1 MTRQRIG
8 HFGGTFDPPHLAHLL
23 LASEAAYQ
31 LNLSRV
37 LWTLTPNPPHKTN
50 ERITSLEHRLAML
63 KLTIADDPL
72 FELSRLEMDRPS
84 PHYTVDTIRLLA
96 AQEPDA
102 DIVLLIGGDS
112 LYDLP
117 SWHSPSDL
125 ITAVHQIGVMRRPG
139 DSIDL
144 STLESL
150 LPGVKD
156 KVRFVE
162 VLLQDFSSTEIRRRV
177 ANGEPFRYYVPDPVY
192 HYIVEHSLY
201 QNSKSLS

>member
-8 HFGGTFDPPHLAHLL
+8 LFGGTFDPPHLAHLL

-31 LNLSRV
+31 FKLSRV
-37 LWTLTPNPPHKTN
+37 LWTLTPNPPHKPN
-50 ERITSLEHRLAML
+50 QRITPLEHRLAML

-84 PHYTVDTIRLLA
+84 PHYSVDTIRLLA
-96 AQEPDA
+96 AQEPNA

-117 SWHSPSDL
+117 TWHSPSDL
-125 ITAVHQIGVMRRPG
+125 IAAVHQIGVMRRPG

-144 STLESL
+144 SALESL
-150 LPGVKD
+150 LPGLKD

-162 VLLQDFSSTEIRRRV
+162 TLIQEVSSSEIRRRV
-177 ANGEPFRYYVPDPVY
+177 ADGEPYRYYVPVPVY
-192 HYIVEHSLY
+192 HYIVEHGLY
-201 QNSKSLS
+201 QNH